1 MITTDTVLTHAEPR
15 SSRSKP
21 AGFCI
26 MRSHRH
32 RITTSVFRR
41 LLFTCRVSV
50 SPRAIFFYRFICL
63 FICTAAI
70 QLALS
75 DAALAKERVEIAMVI
90 WRGETEAEKG
100 FRERLATSPDYE
112 AVITVFNAN
121 QNKEELQ
128 RILARL
134 EPKRFRLVYTF
145 GTIVTQEAL
154 RQNSSLPVIFNIVQR
169 PVEAGIAAEMAR
181 PGGRA
186 TGASNLVPME
196 SAFRTLGTVM
206 TIRKLGFVYSS
217 HDPAPRYQLADIRQQ
232 ERRFG
237 FQTLAF
243 PITGKDGIAA
253 TLKQVIDARPDAVI
267 FPSDSFVK
275 ANADQI
281 IAVLNRHRIPSV
293 VVIPEMVSE
302 NGALISLGP
311 DYRVLGQLAAENA
324 LLVLQGQAPAT
335 LPVRTVPHLS
345 LLIHLATADR
355 LGINIPLQLL
365 SVATVVR

>member
-1 MITTDTVLTHAEPR
+1 MIL
-15 SSRSKP
+15 
-21 AGFCI
+21 
-26 MRSHRH
+26 
-32 RITTSVFRR
+32 R
-41 LLFTCRVSV
+41 LL
-50 SPRAIFFYRFICL
+50 
-63 FICTAAI
+63 
-70 QLALS
+70 
-75 DAALAKERVEIAMVI
+75 ALAMLILLLVPAAQARERVEVAMVL
-90 WRGETEAEKG
+90 WRGETEAERG
-100 FRERLATSPDYE
+100 FRERLASSPDYE
-112 AVITVFNAN
+112 VVFTVFDAN
-121 QNKEELQ
+121 QNKAELQ
-128 RILARL
+128 RILGRL
-134 EPKRFRLVYTF
+134 DPKRFRLVYTF

-154 RQNSSLPVIFNIVQR
+154 RQGSSLPIIFNIVQR
-169 PVEAGIAAEMAR
+169 PVEAGIAVEMAR

-237 FQTLAF
+237 FQTLVF
-243 PITGKDGIAA
+243 PIAGKEEIAA

-293 VVIPEMVSE
+293 VVIPEMVKE
-302 NGALISLGP
+302 NGALLSLGP
-311 DYRVLGQLAAENA
+311 DYRSLGHLAAENA
-324 LLVLQGQAPAT
+324 LLVLQGNAPAH
-335 LPVRTVPHLS
+335 LPVRTVRHLS

>member
-1 MITTDTVLTHAEPR
+1 MLIPWHQ
-15 SSRSKP
+15 
-21 AGFCI
+21 
-26 MRSHRH
+26 
-32 RITTSVFRR
+32 ITTSVFRC
-41 LLFTCRVSV
+41 LLSVLRVSA
-50 SPRAIFFYRFICL
+50 PLCATTFCRFIGLLLC
-63 FICTAAI
+63 ITAI
-70 QLALS
+70 QSTFVDTAQ
-75 DAALAKERVEIAMVI
+75 ARERVEIAMVL

-100 FRERLATSPDYE
+100 FRERLAAAPDYE
-112 AVITVFNAN
+112 AVITVFDAN

-128 RILARL
+128 RILGRL
-134 EPKRFRLVYTF
+134 DPKRFRLVYTF

-154 RQNSSLPVIFNIVQR
+154 RQDSALPVIFNIVQR
-169 PVEAGIAAEMAR
+169 PVEAGVAATMAR

-217 HDPAPRYQLADIRQQ
+217 HDPAPRFQLTDIRQQ

-243 PITGKDGIAA
+243 PIAGKEEIAA
-253 TLKQVIDARPDAVI
+253 TLKKVIDARPDAVI

-281 IAVLNRHRIPSV
+281 ISVLNRHRIPSI
-293 VVIPEMVSE
+293 VVIPEMVKE
-302 NGALISLGP
+302 NGALLSLGP
-311 DYRVLGQLAAENA
+311 DYRTLGRLAAENA
-324 LLVLQGQAPAT
+324 LQVLQGHAPAN